1 MVYWPLILSGFLILW
16 TLLVSPH
23 SKYGDNWAIM
33 PALAIYP
40 AVIILHVIL
49 FFKRPSKGAMIAYG
63 LAHCAVLF
71 FVWLW
76 CLMSI
81 SKDSL

>member
-49 FFKRPSKGAMIAYG
+49 FFKRPSKGDDRLRIGALCSPLFR
-63 LAHCAVLF
+63 LALVSYEHL
-71 FVWLW
+71 
-76 CLMSI
+76 
-81 SKDSL
+81 